1 MINRFL
7 IASQKSYHTALAE
20 MQAGK
25 KRHHWMWYIFP
36 QMQGLGE
43 SEIAKFY
50 GIRNRKEA
58 EEFLAHPILG
68 TRLKEITKAV
78 LQHRDKTP
86 LEIFGNPDNLKFH
99 SSITLFNAVSP
110 AADQNVFAEALDL
123 FFAGIQDS
131 LTLTLLQ

>member
-1 MINRFL
+1 MINRFFA
-7 IASQKSYHTALAE
+7 ASQKTYHTALAE
-20 MQAGK
+20 VQAGK
-25 KRHHWMWYIFP
+25 KRRHWMWYIFP

-50 GIRNRKEA
+50 GIKHRKEA

-68 TRLKEITKAV
+68 TRLKEITAAV

-86 LEIFGNPDNLKFH
+86 LEIFGNPDHLKFH
-99 SSITLFNAVSP
+99 SSLTLFNAVSP

-131 LTLTLLQ
+131 LTLTLLG